1 MYDPEE
7 KLIQLPLKI
16 LAPIFARLLPF
27 MLVGGLAQ
35 WIKGQ
40 FGWFGPFLGN
50 IVALGGLIFLL
61 WLYFGRGRKNLSS
74 RGTAHF
80 ATHAELKNAG
90 LLADEGL
97 VLGREDSREAPL
109 IRYTGPGHLLTIA
122 PTRAGKGVGAIIPN
136 LLTTP
141 KSVVCIDPKGENA
154 TVTAQARRDA
164 GQEVYIL
171 DPWGITGDTSASFN
185 PLTWLD
191 VTSEDAAEDAALL
204 ADALVYD
211 APGSE
216 GDAHWNEEAKA
227 LIGGMLLHVASLPPG
242 QRSMA
247 TFRDCLTLP
256 PDRFAALLKD
266 MQATT
271 TAFGLVARA
280 ANRMLSKSDRES
292 AGVLSSAQ
300 RHTHFLDSPKMQ
312 RVLQT
317 GTLKLDHL
325 KQYPTSVY
333 LVLPPDRLSSY
344 GRWLRL
350 MVTLTITVM
359 ARAKGEQKVLF
370 LLDEFAAL
378 GPLPAVQTAMGLMA
392 GYGVQIWPI
401 LQDLNQLRALYRVSA
416 GTFLSNAAVL
426 QSFGTADH
434 ETAKHLSEM
443 LGQKTIEV
451 TGYGN
456 NQSQKM
462 GEPFENSSSSSQNTS
477 EVGRSLLMPDE
488 IRRMDAKYELLFVQ
502 GQTPIRALKVRYYED
517 RAFKDLTRPLRPE
530 EPKPTLFLPAAPRDE
545 QRQN

>member
-1 MYDPEE
+1 
-7 KLIQLPLKI
+7 
-16 LAPIFARLLPF
+16 
-27 MLVGGLAQ
+27 
-35 WIKGQ
+35 
-40 FGWFGPFLGN
+40 
-50 IVALGGLIFLL
+50 
-61 WLYFGRGRKNLSS
+61 
-74 RGTAHF
+74 
-80 ATHAELKNAG
+80 
-90 LLADEGL
+90 
-97 VLGREDSREAPL
+97 
-109 IRYTGPGHLLTIA
+109 
-122 PTRAGKGVGAIIPN
+122 
-136 LLTTP
+136 
-141 KSVVCIDPKGENA
+141 
-154 TVTAQARRDA
+154 
-164 GQEVYIL
+164 
-171 DPWGITGDTSASFN
+171 
-185 PLTWLD
+185 
-191 VTSEDAAEDAALL
+191 
-204 ADALVYD
+204 
-211 APGSE
+211 
-216 GDAHWNEEAKA
+216 
-227 LIGGMLLHVASLPPG
+227 
-242 QRSMA
+242 
-247 TFRDCLTLP
+247 
-256 PDRFAALLKD
+256 
-266 MQATT
+266 
-271 TAFGLVARA
+271 
-280 ANRMLSKSDRES
+280 
-292 AGVLSSAQ
+292 
-300 RHTHFLDSPKMQ
+300 MQ

-456 NQSQKM
+456 SQSQKM

-517 RAFKDLTRPLRPE
+517 RAFKDLTRPLRPD
-530 EPKPTLFLPAAPRDE
+530 EPKPTLFLPVAPRDE